1 MPLTPGWVRRTGAFF
16 PTLMFYPTMV
26 AWIVVGVVFSPLAIA
41 VVKLASGWETARVAR
56 YLVKVHGR
64 GVMWIL
70 SPFVRFEKE
79 NLDAI
84 PLPCIMVVN
93 HLSFF
98 DGYYMASMPFFDLTF
113 AVGSWPFR
121 MFWYT
126 AMMRLARYLDVES
139 IPWPDAVAACRRA
152 ASKGGAILFFP
163 EGHRSRTGELQKFF
177 SGAFRMA
184 IETGLPL
191 VPLCITGTRVLLPP
205 GRRWLSPARVRL
217 RALPPLDPADFQ
229 GPAGP
234 ARLSN
239 LVRERMAANIE
250 SMQAESP

>member
-1 MPLTPGWVRRTGAFF
+1 VHLAPERVRRIRAFF
-16 PTLMFYPTMV
+16 PTLIFYPMMT
-26 AWIVVGVVFSPLAIA
+26 AWIVAGVVFSPLAIA
-41 VVKLASGWETARVAR
+41 AVKIATGWEMERVAR
-56 YLVKVHGR
+56 YLIKIHGR

-79 NLDAI
+79 NLEDI

-98 DGYYMASMPFFDLTF
+98 DSYYMASMPFFDLTF
-113 AVGSWPFR
+113 AVGAWPFR

-126 AMMRLARYLDVES
+126 AMMRLARYLEVDS
-139 IPWPDAVAACRRA
+139 LPWPEAVEACGRA
-152 ASKGGAILFFP
+152 ASRGGAILFFP
-163 EGHRSRTGELQKFF
+163 EGHRSRSGELQKFY

-191 VPLCITGTRVLLPP
+191 VPLCITGTQVLLPP
-205 GRRWLSPARVRL
+205 GRRWLHPSRVRL
-217 RALPPLDPADFQ
+217 KALSPLNPADFQ

-234 ARLSN
+234 ARMRDLA
-239 LVRERMAANIE
+239 REKMAANLE
-250 SMQAESP
+250 NMQVESP